1 MPIRMSLF
9 WVDVGMASFVAA
21 FVVIYLFVGSGVF
34 APTMIGY
41 MLALIVWA
49 FVAEK
54 ALMHVEGREGVSLDK
69 ATRNAGATEPLPH

>member
-9 WVDVGMASFVAA
+9 WIDVGMASFVAV
-21 FVVIYLFVGSGVF
+21 FVIIFVFVQRGLF
-34 APTMIGY
+34 APIMIGY

-54 ALMHVEGREGVSLDK
+54 AIMHAESHEGVNLDK